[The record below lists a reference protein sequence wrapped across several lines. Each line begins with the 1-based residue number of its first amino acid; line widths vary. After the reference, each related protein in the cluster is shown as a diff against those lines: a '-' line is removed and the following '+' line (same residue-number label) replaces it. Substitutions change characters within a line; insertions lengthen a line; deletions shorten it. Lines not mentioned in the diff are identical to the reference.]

1 MPAVWPRPRD
11 RGDRRGLI
19 GFAVAVSFALA
30 GSLWPLPLSAQFKPD
45 TRDAEIEPIDVVAKP
60 LAGFEKLLPSK
71 TRFGRLEWR
80 GGLVLTSPSENF
92 GGWSGLAIDADGRGF
107 VAVSD
112 AGTWLTGQ
120 MTYAGT
126 KPTGIALARQGPIQA
141 LGAKVLKRNRDRDA
155 EAVVL
160 VDGTTAG
167 GTLLISFEQNQ
178 RIGRFDIGV
187 RGVSAPKGYLEMPP
201 ELQRKKRGDGIEAMT
216 ILKGGALNGS
226 VVALAE
232 HVLDKAGQHTG
243 WIWVRGKPQKFQL
256 SDIGGFSITGAA
268 SLADGSLVVLE
279 RRFRWF
285 EGVRM
290 RLRLIPAADL
300 VPGAALSGE
309 ILLEADMT
317 QEIDNMEAIAVH
329 SGPRGE
335 AIVTLMS
342 DDNFN
347 GFLQRTLLLQ
357 FTLHPESQ
365 SSAR

>member
-1 MPAVWPRPRD
+1 MDGRRIQRVLSSICLAAALVIAVLLVTPP
-11 RGDRRGLI
+11 
-19 GFAVAVSFALA
+19 
-30 GSLWPLPLSAQFKPD
+30 PLQAQFKPD
-45 TRDAEIEPIDVVAKP
+45 TADAEIEPIDVKATP
-60 LAGFEKLLPSK
+60 LAGFEKLLPYK

-92 GGWSGLAIDADGRGF
+92 GGWSGVAVDANGRGF

-112 AGTWLTGQ
+112 AGTWLTGEI
-120 MTYAGT
+120 MYDGAR
-126 KPTGIALARQGPIQA
+126 PTGVAMARQGPIQA
-141 LGAKVLKRNRDRDA
+141 LGAKTLKRDRDRDA
-155 EAVVL
+155 EAIAL
-160 VDGTTAG
+160 VDGTTSRG
-167 GTLLISFEQNQ
+167 SLLISFEQNQ
-178 RIGRFDIGV
+178 RIGRFDIGE

-201 ELQRKKRGDGIEAMT
+201 EMQRKKRGDGLEALT
-216 ILKGGALNGS
+216 VLRGGPLKGS
-226 VVALAE
+226 VVAIAE
-232 HVLDKAGQHTG
+232 HLLDKSGRHTG
-243 WIWVRGKPQKFQL
+243 WIWLRGKPQRFQI
-256 SDIGGFSITGAA
+256 SDIGGFSITGAT

-290 RLRLIPAADL
+290 RLRLIPAVELA
-300 VPGAALSGE
+300 PGAVLTGDV
-309 ILLEADMT
+309 LLEADMT

-329 SGPRGE
+329 DGVRGE
-335 AIVTLMS
+335 AILTLMS